1 MRTIAAQSGRSQ
13 VETIH
18 TTSFLRPSACGIVF
32 PLGVHMGVDWLLAR
46 SHGLR
51 EHGVHVAIGG
61 TGLEHRSPVNFASM
75 IGVGARH
82 DGTLVGVLYDRRI
95 YLLERRM
102 VNIPLLVEGGIIG
115 TRLHEVRILL
125 GRGHPRSLKMCL
137 TTLTECRTR
146 TARIGGRGGFTHF
159 ILNWFGSIGG
169 LRTLQVGLGMRQMR
183 GTRGVTAS

>member
-1 MRTIAAQSGRSQ
+1 MRFLPNHSVADSVVRALYLLPSGLNGSIAAQSGRSQ
-13 VETIH
+13 VKTIH
-18 TTSFLRPSACGIVF
+18 TTSFLRPSARGIVF

-51 EHGVHVAIGG
+51 EHGVHVAIGS

-82 DGTLVGVLYDRRI
+82 DGTLVGVLHDRRI
-95 YLLERRM
+95 Y
-102 VNIPLLVEGGIIG
+102 
-115 TRLHEVRILL
+115 
-125 GRGHPRSLKMCL
+125 
-137 TTLTECRTR
+137 
-146 TARIGGRGGFTHF
+146 F

>member
-18 TTSFLRPSACGIVF
+18 TTSFLRPSARGIVF
-32 PLGVHMGVDWLLAR
+32 PLSVHMGVDWLLAR

-51 EHGVHVAIGG
+51 EHGVHVAIGS

-75 IGVGARH
+75 IWVGARH
-82 DGTLVGVLYDRRI
+82 DGTLVGVLHDRRI
-95 YLLERRM
+95 YLLKRRM
-102 VNIPLLVEGGIIG
+102 VNIPLLVEGGIG

-125 GRGHPRSLKMCL
+125 GRGHPRSLKTCL

-146 TARIGGRGGFTHF
+146 TARGGKRGGFTHF
-159 ILNWFGSIGG
+159 ILNWFGSVGG

-183 GTRGVTAS
+183 GTCGITAS

>member
-1 MRTIAAQSGRSQ
+1 MRTVTTQSGRGQ

-18 TTSFLRPSACGIVF
+18 TTSLLRPSAGGIEF
-32 PLGVHMGVDWLLAR
+32 TISVHMGVDWLLTR
-46 SHGLR
+46 SHGVR

-61 TGLEHRSPVNFASM
+61 TSLKHRRPVNLASM

-82 DGTLVGVLYDRRI
+82 HRTLVGVVHDRRI
-95 YLLERRM
+95 YLLKRRT
-102 VNIPLLVEGGIIG
+102 VNIQLLVEGRIG
-115 TRLHEVRILL
+115 TRLHEVRILV
-125 GRGHPRSLKMCL
+125 GRGHPRTSRMYL
-137 TTLTECRTR
+137 TTLTECHTR
-146 TARIGGRGGFTHF
+146 MAHGGRRDGFTNF